1 MLLIRCDYN
10 NKKDALFQMHPDDDR
25 VGNAKEIVGEI
36 LGYGKEMPSELNGH
50 MAKSIIVNG
59 EAYEVFSE
67 DWSVRKK

>member
-1 MLLIRCDYN
+1 ML
-10 NKKDALFQMHPDDDR
+10 KKSLVKF
-25 VGNAKEIVGEI
+25 
-36 LGYGKEMPSELNGH
+36 YGKEMPSELNGH